1 MASHFDPRIGA
12 DRSVA
17 YSSVTHRVSMR
28 GLTSTRPRT
37 LQGGKSTLQ
46 AWAKRIDEDAK
57 ILALKS
63 TMLETLFGEAGVLT
77 DRSVSTYADLHA
89 SIIRFLDDKLPV
101 SMVETSSSSTT
112 NVVQNLAENT
122 QESEEEI

>member
-1 MASHFDPRIGA
+1 MASHFDQRIGA
-12 DRSVA
+12 DRSVL
-17 YSSVTHRVSMR
+17 YSSLTHRVSMR

-46 AWAKRIDEDAK
+46 AWAKRTDEDAT

-63 TMLETLFGEAGVLT
+63 TMLGTLFGEAVVLT
-77 DRSVSTYADLHA
+77 GRSFSTYADLRA

-101 SMVETSSSSTT
+101 SMV
-112 NVVQNLAENT
+112 
-122 QESEEEI
+122 

>member
-1 MASHFDPRIGA
+1 
-12 DRSVA
+12 
-17 YSSVTHRVSMR
+17 MR
-28 GLTSTRPRT
+28 GLTSTRSRT

-63 TMLETLFGEAGVLT
+63 TMLETLFCEAVVLT
-77 DRSVSTYADLHA
+77 GRSLFTYVDLRA

-112 NVVQNLAENT
+112 NVV
-122 QESEEEI
+122 